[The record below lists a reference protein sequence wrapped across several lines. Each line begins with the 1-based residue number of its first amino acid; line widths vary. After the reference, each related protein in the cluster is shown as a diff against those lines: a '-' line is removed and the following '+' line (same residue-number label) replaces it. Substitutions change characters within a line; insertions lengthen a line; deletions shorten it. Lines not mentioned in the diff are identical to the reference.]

1 MKQQISQQNRVSLEL
16 SGQRLDQVAVQLFP
30 QFSRARLQE
39 WIKSG
44 QITLAGRAVKPNT
57 KVAGGETIQLE
68 VELRDE
74 GDWQAEDL
82 GLQIVHE
89 DDDLLIINKPAD
101 LVVHPAAGNEDGTLL
116 NGLLHHLPHLQQI
129 PRAGIVHRLDK
140 DTTGLMVVAKTLEA
154 QNHLVQQLQ
163 ARTVSRQYVAVVV
176 GAIPP
181 HGKVDAPV
189 GRDPFNRVKMAVVK
203 SGGKEAVTH
212 FKRLA
217 RLGAMS
223 LVRLNLETGRTH
235 QIRVHMA
242 HLGFPLRK
250 TCQTER
256 FSLCLHA
263 SRYDHAWGGSGS
275 GSPLRSAAAN
285 GRTSSP
291 RARPATG
298 ARATACPGRPACSR
312 VKHRSPRGRR
322 SSSASPRR

>member
-1 MKQQISQQNRVSLEL
+1 MKQQISQQNRISLEL

-44 QITLAGRAVKPNT
+44 QITLAGKAAKPNT
-57 KVAGGETIQLE
+57 KVTGGETVQLE

-82 GLQIVHE
+82 RLQIVYE
-89 DDDLLIINKPAD
+89 DDDLLIIDKPAD

-116 NGLLHHLPHLQQI
+116 NGLLHHLPQLQQI

-154 QNHLVQQLQ
+154 QNRLVQQLQ
-163 ARTVSRQYVAVVV
+163 ARAVSRQYVAVVV

-181 HGKVDAPV
+181 HGQVDAAI
-189 GRDPFNRVKMAVVK
+189 GRDPFNRIKMAVVK
-203 SGGKEAVTH
+203 SGGKEAITH

-217 RLGAMS
+217 RLGPMS

-242 HLGFPLRK
+242 HLGFPLLGDPLYGRRLPRLIDVDDEAAELIG
-250 TCQTER
+250 QFPR
-256 FSLCLHA
+256 QALHA
-263 SRYDHAWGGSGS
+263 ERLALVHPRSGE
-275 GSPLRSAAAN
+275 
-285 GRTSSP
+285 TC
-291 RARPATG
+291 TW
-298 ARATACPGRPACSR
+298 
-312 VKHRSPRGRR
+312 RSPWPEDFAELVQALGGPIHDP
-322 SSSASPRR
+322 S

>member
-1 MKQQISQQNRVSLEL
+1 MKQQISQQNRISLEL

-39 WIKSG
+39 WIKTG
-44 QITLAGRAVKPNT
+44 QITLAGKTVKPNT
-57 KVAGGETIQLE
+57 KVAGGETVQLD

-82 GLQIVHE
+82 RLQVVYE
-89 DDDLLIINKPAD
+89 DEDLLIIDKPAD

-116 NGLLHHLPHLQQI
+116 NGLLYHLPQLQQI

-154 QNHLVQQLQ
+154 QNRLVQQLQ

-181 HGKVDAPV
+181 QGKVDAPM
-189 GRDPFNRVKMAVVK
+189 GRDPFNRIRMAVLK
-203 SGGKEAVTH
+203 SGGKEAITH

-242 HLGFPLRK
+242 HLGFPLLGDPLYGRRLPRLIDLDEEAAELVAHFPR
-250 TCQTER
+250 QA
-256 FSLCLHA
+256 LHA
-263 SRYDHAWGGSGS
+263 ERLSLVHPRTGETCTWQSPWPDDFAGLVQALGGPVHDPS
-275 GSPLRSAAAN
+275 
-285 GRTSSP
+285 
-291 RARPATG
+291 
-298 ARATACPGRPACSR
+298 
-312 VKHRSPRGRR
+312 
-322 SSSASPRR
+322 

>member
-44 QITLAGRAVKPNT
+44 QITLGGRAVKPNT
-57 KVAGGETIQLE
+57 KVAGGETIHLE
-68 VELRDE
+68 VELQDE
-74 GDWQAEDL
+74 GDWQAEDMS
-82 GLQIVHE
+82 LQIVYE
-89 DDDLLIINKPAD
+89 DEDLLIIDKPTD

-116 NGLLHHLPHLQQI
+116 NGLIHHLPQLQQI

-154 QNHLVQQLQ
+154 QNRLVQQLQ

-181 HGKVDAPV
+181 QGKVDAPV
-189 GRDPFNRVKMAVVK
+189 GRDPFNRVKMAVLK

-242 HLGFPLRK
+242 HLGFPLLGDPLYGRRLPRLIDLDDDVSELVAHFPR
-250 TCQTER
+250 QA
-256 FSLCLHA
+256 LHA
-263 SRYDHAWGGSGS
+263 ERLSLVHPRTGETCTWQSPWPDDFAGLVEALGG
-275 GSPLRSAAAN
+275 
-285 GRTSSP
+285 
-291 RARPATG
+291 PA
-298 ARATACPGRPACSR
+298 S
-312 VKHRSPRGRR
+312 
-322 SSSASPRR
+322 

>member
-1 MKQQISQQNRVSLEL
+1 MKQQISQQHRVSLEL

-44 QITLAGRAVKPNT
+44 QITLAGKAVKPNT
-57 KVAGGETIQLE
+57 KVTGGESIQLE

-82 GLQIVHE
+82 NLQIVYE
-89 DDDLLIINKPAD
+89 DDDLLVIDKPAD

-116 NGLLHHLPHLQQI
+116 NGLLYHLPQLQQI

-154 QNHLVQQLQ
+154 QNGLVQQLQ

-176 GAIPP
+176 GAIPSA
-181 HGKVDAPV
+181 GTVDAPI
-189 GRDPFNRVKMAVVK
+189 GRDPFHRIKMAVVK
-203 SGGKEAVTH
+203 SGGKEGITH

-217 RLGAMS
+217 RLGPMS

-242 HLGFPLRK
+242 HLGFPLLGDPLYGRRLPK
-250 TCQTER
+250 LIDVPEDTADLIGHFARQA
-256 FSLCLHA
+256 LHA
-263 SRYDHAWGGSGS
+263 ERLSLVHPCSGETCVWQSPWPEDFAGLVQALGG
-275 GSPLRSAAAN
+275 
-285 GRTSSP
+285 
-291 RARPATG
+291 RAHDL
-298 ARATACPGRPACSR
+298 S
-312 VKHRSPRGRR
+312 
-322 SSSASPRR
+322 

>member
-1 MKQQISQQNRVSLEL
+1 MKQQISQQHRVSLEL

-44 QITLAGRAVKPNT
+44 QITLAGKAVKPNT
-57 KVAGGETIQLE
+57 KVTGGESIQLE

-82 GLQIVHE
+82 NLQIIYE
-89 DDDLLIINKPAD
+89 DDDLLVIDKPAD

-116 NGLLHHLPHLQQI
+116 NGLLYHLPQLQQI

-154 QNHLVQQLQ
+154 QNGLVQQLQ
-163 ARTVSRQYVAVVV
+163 ARTVSRQYVAVVA
-176 GAIPP
+176 GATPSE
-181 HGKVDAPV
+181 GTVDAPI
-189 GRDPFNRVKMAVVK
+189 GRDPFHRIKMAVVK
-203 SGGKEAVTH
+203 SGGKEAITH

-217 RLGAMS
+217 RLGPMS

-242 HLGFPLRK
+242 HLGFPLLGDPLYGRRLPRLIDV
-250 TCQTER
+250 TADTADLIGR
-256 FSLCLHA
+256 FSRQALHA
-263 SRYDHAWGGSGS
+263 ERLSLVHPCTGETCVWQSPWPEDFARLVQALGGRAYDLS
-275 GSPLRSAAAN
+275 
-285 GRTSSP
+285 
-291 RARPATG
+291 
-298 ARATACPGRPACSR
+298 
-312 VKHRSPRGRR
+312 
-322 SSSASPRR
+322 

>member
-44 QITLAGRAVKPNT
+44 QITLAGKVVKPNT
-57 KVAGGETIQLE
+57 KVTGGETIQLE

-82 GLQIVHE
+82 GLNIVYE
-89 DDDLLIINKPAD
+89 DEDLLVIDKPAD

-154 QNHLVQQLQ
+154 QNRLVQQLQ
-163 ARTVSRQYVAVVV
+163 ARTVARQYVAVVV

-181 HGKVDAPV
+181 HGKVDAPL
-189 GRDPFNRVKMAVVK
+189 GRDPFNRIKMAVVK

-217 RLGAMS
+217 RLGPMS

-235 QIRVHMA
+235 QIRVHMT
-242 HLGFPLRK
+242 HLGFPLLGDPLYGRRLHGLIDLDEE
-250 TCQTER
+250 TADLVIHFPRQA
-256 FSLCLHA
+256 LHA
-263 SRYDHAWGGSGS
+263 ERLSLVHPRTGETCTWHSPWPDDFAGLVEILGGPVHDPS
-275 GSPLRSAAAN
+275 
-285 GRTSSP
+285 
-291 RARPATG
+291 
-298 ARATACPGRPACSR
+298 
-312 VKHRSPRGRR
+312 
-322 SSSASPRR
+322 

>member
-44 QITLAGRAVKPNT
+44 QITLAGKTVKPNT
-57 KVAGGETIQLE
+57 KVTGGETIQLE

-82 GLQIVHE
+82 DLKIVYE
-89 DDDLLIINKPAD
+89 DDDLLVIDKPAD

-116 NGLLHHLPHLQQI
+116 NGLLHHLPQLQQI

-140 DTTGLMVVAKTLEA
+140 DTTGLMVVAKTLES
-154 QNHLVQQLQ
+154 QNQLVQQLQ

-181 HGKVDAPV
+181 HGKVDAPIA
-189 GRDPFNRVKMAVVK
+189 RDPFNRIKMAVVK
-203 SGGKEAVTH
+203 PGGKEAITH

-242 HLGFPLRK
+242 HLGFPLLGDPLYGRRLHGVIDLEEDAAELAMHFPR
-250 TCQTER
+250 QA
-256 FSLCLHA
+256 LHA
-263 SRYDHAWGGSGS
+263 EKLSLVHPRTGETCTWQSRWPDDFAELVQALGGPVHDPS
-275 GSPLRSAAAN
+275 
-285 GRTSSP
+285 
-291 RARPATG
+291 
-298 ARATACPGRPACSR
+298 
-312 VKHRSPRGRR
+312 
-322 SSSASPRR
+322 

>member
-30 QFSRARLQE
+30 QFSRARLQG

-44 QITLAGRAVKPNT
+44 QITLGGRAVKPNT
-57 KVAGGETIQLE
+57 KVAGGETIQLD
-68 VELRDE
+68 VELQDE
-74 GDWQAEDL
+74 GDWQAEDMS
-82 GLQIVHE
+82 LQIVYE
-89 DDDLLIINKPAD
+89 DEDLLIIDKPAD

-116 NGLLHHLPHLQQI
+116 NGLIHHLPQLQQI

-154 QNHLVQQLQ
+154 QNRLVQQMQ

-181 HGKVDAPV
+181 QGKVDASV
-189 GRDPFNRVKMAVVK
+189 GRDPFNRVKMAVLK
-203 SGGKEAVTH
+203 SGGKEAITH

-242 HLGFPLRK
+242 HLGFPLLGDPLYGRRLPRLIDLDDDVSELVAHFPR
-250 TCQTER
+250 QA
-256 FSLCLHA
+256 LHA
-263 SRYDHAWGGSGS
+263 ERLSLVHPRTGEACTWQSPWPDDFAELVEALGG
-275 GSPLRSAAAN
+275 
-285 GRTSSP
+285 
-291 RARPATG
+291 PA
-298 ARATACPGRPACSR
+298 S
-312 VKHRSPRGRR
+312 
-322 SSSASPRR
+322 

>member
-30 QFSRARLQE
+30 QFSRARLQG

-44 QITLAGRAVKPNT
+44 QITLGGRAVKPNT
-57 KVAGGETIQLE
+57 KVAGGETIQLD
-68 VELRDE
+68 VELQDE
-74 GDWQAEDL
+74 GDWQAEDMS
-82 GLQIVHE
+82 LQIVYE
-89 DDDLLIINKPAD
+89 DEDLLIIDKPAD

-116 NGLLHHLPHLQQI
+116 NGLIHHLPQLQQI

-154 QNHLVQQLQ
+154 QNRLVQQMQ

-181 HGKVDAPV
+181 QGKVDASV
-189 GRDPFNRVKMAVVK
+189 GRDPFNRVKMAVLK
-203 SGGKEAVTH
+203 SGGKEAITH

-242 HLGFPLRK
+242 HLGFPLLGDPLYGRRLPRLIDLDDDVSELVAHFPR
-250 TCQTER
+250 QA
-256 FSLCLHA
+256 LHA
-263 SRYDHAWGGSGS
+263 ERLSLVHPRTGETCTWQSPWPDDFAELVEALGG
-275 GSPLRSAAAN
+275 
-285 GRTSSP
+285 
-291 RARPATG
+291 PA
-298 ARATACPGRPACSR
+298 S
-312 VKHRSPRGRR
+312 
-322 SSSASPRR
+322 